1 MRIIRLQAENLKKLV
16 AVDITPQ
23 GNVVTISGKNG
34 AGKSS
39 TLDAIWYAL
48 GGAENIPQMPIRKG
62 EKEAVIRL
70 NLGEIAVERRFTEK
84 GSTLYVES
92 ADGARFKSP
101 QAVLDKLVGSLSFD
115 PLAFMRMD
123 KKKQFETLRDL
134 TGVDLSDLEKDRAEI
149 AERGRIVKQDI
160 KRLDAQIDALVV
172 PENAPESE
180 ISATDLLSGIQS
192 AMERNRQNDARRQ
205 ALGVERA
212 AIDKLSTEIGEL
224 QHKLVLM
231 EQELEKRQNDMLK
244 NEEIVKCLLDEDVQ
258 SMQAKLN
265 DIETHNKGARARLQ
279 NEKLTSDRDMRKQEL
294 AGMEAAITAIDA
306 EKTDR
311 ITNAK
316 FPLSGLGFGEGVVMY
331 NDMPLDQSSSA
342 EQLRVSLAM
351 AMALNPKLRV
361 IRITDGSLLDSES
374 MGVVEQMAESG
385 DFQVWLEVVDESGKV
400 GVVIDEGRVIAD
412 NYRENESAKQT

>member
-1 MRIIRLQAENLKKLV
+1 MKIIKLQCENLKRLV
-16 AVDITPQ
+16 AVEITPS
-23 GNVVTISGKNG
+23 GNVVTISGKNS
-34 AGKSS
+34 AGKTSV
-39 TLDAIWYAL
+39 LDSIWWAL
-48 GGAENIPQMPIRKG
+48 GGAENIQGQPIRKG

-70 NLGEIAVERRFTEK
+70 NLGELAVERRFTEK

-134 TGVDLSDLEKDRAEI
+134 TGVDLSDLEKDRTDI

-172 PENAPESE
+172 PEGAPETE
-180 ISATDLLSGIQS
+180 ISATELLSGIQA
-192 AMERNRQNDARRQ
+192 AMERNRKNDAFRQ
-205 ALGVERA
+205 SIGFEKA
-212 AIDKLSTEIGEL
+212 AIKKLDDEIKEL
-224 QHKLVLM
+224 RVSLAQKEDEH
-231 EQELEKRQNDMLK
+231 QKRMISDGL
-244 NEEIVKCLLDEDVQ
+244 NEEIVASMVDEDVTA
-258 SMQAKLN
+258 MQAKLR
-265 DIETHNKGARARLQ
+265 DIEVHNAAARVRNQ
-279 NEKLTSDRDMRKQEL
+279 NEKLSSDRDMKKQEL
-294 AGMEAAITAIDA
+294 AGMEAAITAIDQ

-316 FPLSGLGFGEGVVMY
+316 FPLSGLGFGDGVVMY
-331 NDMPLDQSSSA
+331 SGMPLDQSSSA

-351 AMALNPKLRV
+351 AMSLNPKLRV

-385 DFQVWLEVVDESGKV
+385 DFQVWIERVDETGKV
-400 GVVIDEGRVIAD
+400 GVVIDEGQVVAV
-412 NYRENESAKQT
+412 NP